1 MAEIRPLMLLRRAI
15 RKDPAPTFSFQKAIR
30 RRLHRQS
37 AHTQG
42 ELTMFQPGNSGGR
55 PKGARNKLTTRFLQ
69 ALAADFEEGGAT
81 AIKIARIEDPVRY
94 VAIIASL
101 MPKELAIEHNQLG
114 DLSDEEL
121 NALLSHVREM
131 RAKLIEQEPVL
142 IEANDKSAD

>member
-1 MAEIRPLMLLRRAI
+1 M
-15 RKDPAPTFSFQKAIR
+15 
-30 RRLHRQS
+30 
-37 AHTQG
+37 
-42 ELTMFQPGNSGGR
+42 MFQPGNSGGR
-55 PKGARNKLTTRFLQ
+55 RAGARNKLTTRFLQ
-69 ALAADFEEGGAT
+69 ALAAEFEEGGAA

-121 NALLSHVREM
+121 NVLLSHVREM

>member
-1 MAEIRPLMLLRRAI
+1 MKFE
-15 RKDPAPTFSFQKAIR
+15 
-30 RRLHRQS
+30 
-37 AHTQG
+37 
-42 ELTMFQPGNSGGR
+42 PGNSGGR
-55 PKGARNKLTTRFLQ
+55 PKGARNKLTTRFLE

>member
-1 MAEIRPLMLLRRAI
+1 M
-15 RKDPAPTFSFQKAIR
+15 
-30 RRLHRQS
+30 
-37 AHTQG
+37 
-42 ELTMFQPGNSGGR
+42 MFRPGNSGGR
-55 PKGARNKLTTRFLQ
+55 RAGARNKLTTTFLQ
-69 ALAADFEEGGAT
+69 ALAADFEEGGAA

-121 NALLSHVREM
+121 NVLVAHVREM

>member
-1 MAEIRPLMLLRRAI
+1 M
-15 RKDPAPTFSFQKAIR
+15 
-30 RRLHRQS
+30 
-37 AHTQG
+37 
-42 ELTMFQPGNSGGR
+42 MFQPGNSGGR
-55 PKGARNKLTTRFLQ
+55 RAGARNKLTTRFLQ
-69 ALAADFEEGGAT
+69 ALAADFEEGGAA

-114 DLSDEEL
+114 ELTDEEL
-121 NALLSHVREM
+121 SALLAHVREL

>member
-1 MAEIRPLMLLRRAI
+1 M
-15 RKDPAPTFSFQKAIR
+15 
-30 RRLHRQS
+30 
-37 AHTQG
+37 
-42 ELTMFQPGNSGGR
+42 MFQPGNSGGR
-55 PKGARNKLTTRFLQ
+55 RAGARNKLTTRFLQ
-69 ALAADFEEGGAT
+69 ALAADFEEGGAA

-121 NALLSHVREM
+121 NVLLTHVRGM

>member
-1 MAEIRPLMLLRRAI
+1 M
-15 RKDPAPTFSFQKAIR
+15 
-30 RRLHRQS
+30 
-37 AHTQG
+37 
-42 ELTMFQPGNSGGR
+42 MFRPGNSGGR
-55 PKGARNKLTTRFLQ
+55 RAGARNKLTTTFLQ
-69 ALAADFEEGGAT
+69 ALAADFEEGGAA

-121 NALLSHVREM
+121 NVLLSHVRAM

-142 IEANDKSAD
+142 IEAHDKSAD